1 MGRKRLNTGVFGN
14 DDFEDQMLRF
24 RSEVEG
30 KKRSTCLNNEVR
42 RTMELYNDSVLGM
55 VHLELA
61 KYHEI
66 CRFTGITTIWIHF
79 EGKQP
84 ATKFGMNFDFLF
96 LPNHYGRHPSRPF
109 LELVF

>member
-66 CRFTGITTIWIHF
+66 CRFTGITTILNPF
-79 EGKQP
+79 GGKTTCNRLQE
-84 ATKFGMNFDFLF
+84 M
-96 LPNHYGRHPSRPF
+96 Y
-109 LELVF
+109 LE